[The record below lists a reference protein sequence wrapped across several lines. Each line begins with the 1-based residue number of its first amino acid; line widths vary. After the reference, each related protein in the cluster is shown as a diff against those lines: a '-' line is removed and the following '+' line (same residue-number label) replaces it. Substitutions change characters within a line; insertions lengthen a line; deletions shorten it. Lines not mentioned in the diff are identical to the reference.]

1 MSQTNT
7 EKSRKHNGEYTVF
20 AQHIG
25 GKKKPIRM
33 ISSFVSRP
41 TSSTHLSFK
50 KRFSCSRMDSCCLF
64 VDDYICS
71 SSGFEGGDEV
81 RRVGEY
87 CRHPRTAAHQHC
99 RVQGSGQVMCAGS
112 SDFPSKSLDLL
123 DLELIQPPVAP
134 AACWLAGRVYSGAVE
149 PVVGRQ
155 QQQQQPAAGS
165 SCRLQVHC
173 NGPLPCPRYLMAD
186 RIFSS
191 LATHLLGS
199 SPYLISE
206 IRKKG

>member
-1 MSQTNT
+1 MSIPKQ
-7 EKSRKHNGEYTVF
+7 KSRKHNGGYTVF

-25 GKKKPIRM
+25 GKKKQIRM
-33 ISSFVSRP
+33 ISSSVSRP

-134 AACWLAGRVYSGAVE
+134 AACWLAGRVYSGARNRLLAASSSSGKQLSSSSALQWPTTLPTVSH
-149 PVVGRQ
+149 GRPDFQ
-155 QQQQQPAAGS
+155 FLSNTSFG
-165 SCRLQVHC
+165 V
-173 NGPLPCPRYLMAD
+173 
-186 RIFSS
+186 
-191 LATHLLGS
+191 
-199 SPYLISE
+199 IS
-206 IRKKG
+206 ISYI

>member
-1 MSQTNT
+1 MSQTNK
-7 EKSRKHNGEYTVF
+7 EKSRKHNGGYTVF

-25 GKKKPIRM
+25 GKKKQIRM
-33 ISSFVSRP
+33 ISSSVSRP

-134 AACWLAGRVYSGAVE
+134 AACWLAGRVYSGARNRLLAASSSSSSSSSSGKQLSSSSALQW
-149 PVVGRQ
+149 PTTLPTASHGRPDFQ
-155 QQQQQPAAGS
+155 FLSNTSFG
-165 SCRLQVHC
+165 V
-173 NGPLPCPRYLMAD
+173 
-186 RIFSS
+186 
-191 LATHLLGS
+191 
-199 SPYLISE
+199 IS
-206 IRKKG
+206 ISYI

>member
-1 MSQTNT
+1 MSIPKQ
-7 EKSRKHNGEYTVF
+7 KSRKHNVF

-33 ISSFVSRP
+33 ISSSVSRP

-149 PVVGRQ
+149 PVVGRH